1 MRYVCDTSVIIDG
14 RILELVEKGEVKGE
28 IVIHEA
34 SIAEMENQSNMKKE
48 TGYAGF
54 AVLRK
59 LREMEKAHGITVLIK
74 GERPTPDEIRGA
86 KRTGQIDFM
95 VRRLAKAEGAT
106 LITGDTVQHNA
117 AEAEGIKT
125 IYLRAHELKGKLSF
139 EHYFDA
145 KTMSLHLKEG
155 CKPVLKK
162 GGPARV
168 EIVEVPEIITED
180 QIRKLGEEIVEA
192 TGRNITYYFEIDRVG
207 ASVIQMGEY
216 RIVIAKPPFSDGFEI
231 TIVRPIK
238 KNTMADYEVSE
249 KLKARID
256 QQAEG
261 IIVCG
266 PPGSGKSTFAAALAE
281 YYHSKKYVVKTME
294 SPRDMRVIQ
303 EITQY
308 TALEGDFEYTKEI
321 LLLVRPDYTFYD
333 EMRKSK
339 DFNIYTDMRLTG
351 IGLVGVVHGRKAID
365 AIQRFI
371 GKVDLGVIPQV
382 VDTVIMIDG
391 GQITQVYELSHTVKV
406 PAGMREQDLAR
417 PVIEVKDFETGE
429 PEYEI
434 YKFGEETVVL
444 PLGEAMARGRGRGRG
459 GERGREGG
467 GQFERALSRLM
478 QNEFKVEKV
487 QGGFLVRA
495 KPNDITY
502 LFKQGRKK
510 LRKLENRYGKIEV
523 REL

>member
-1 MRYVCDTSVIIDG
+1 MRYVCDTSIIVDG
-14 RILELVEKGEVKGE
+14 RILDLIEKGEVKGE
-28 IVIHEA
+28 LFIHEA
-34 SIAEMENQSNMKKE
+34 TIAEMEGQANRKKE

-54 AVLRK
+54 AVMRK
-59 LREMEKAHGITVLIK
+59 LREMEQGGKITLQIK
-74 GERPTPDEIRGA
+74 GERPSPEELYAA
-86 KRTGQIDFM
+86 KRTGQIDFAI
-95 VRRLAKAEGAT
+95 RKLAKELGAT
-106 LITGDTVQHNA
+106 LITGDTVQHEA
-117 AEAEGIKT
+117 AGVEGIKT
-125 IYLRAHELKGKLSF
+125 VYLRAHEAKGKLSF

-145 KTMSLHLKEG
+145 QTMSLHLKEG
-155 CKPVLKK
+155 CRPVLKK

-168 EIVEVPEIITED
+168 EHVQLEEIISEER
-180 QIRKLGEEIVEA
+180 IRQMGEEIVEA
-192 TGRNITYYFEIDRVG
+192 TSRNTSYYFEIDRMG
-207 ASVIQMGEY
+207 ASVIQMADY

-238 KNTMADYEVSE
+238 KNTLADYEISE
-249 KLKARID
+249 KLKQRID
-256 QQAEG
+256 EQAEG

-281 YYHSKKYVVKTME
+281 YYHAKGYVVKTME
-294 SPRDMRVIQ
+294 SPRDMRVIP

-308 TALEGDFEYTKEI
+308 TALEGDFDYTKDI

-333 EMRKSK
+333 EMRKTK
-339 DFNIYTDMRLTG
+339 DFNTFADMRLTG

-391 GQITQVYELSHTVKV
+391 GQISQIYELEHSVKV
-406 PAGMREQDLAR
+406 PAGMREADLAR
-417 PVIEVKDFETGE
+417 PVIEVKDFESRE

-444 PLGEAMARGRGRGRG
+444 PLSKGGGRGRGR
-459 GERGREGG
+459 ERKGG
-467 GQFERALSRLM
+467 GSLERALERIM
-478 QNEFKVEKV
+478 QHEFRVETA
-487 QGGFLVRA
+487 QNGFIVHA

-510 LRKLENRYGKIEV
+510 FRKLEKRYGQIEV

>member
-1 MRYVCDTSVIIDG
+1 MRYVCDTSIIVDG
-14 RILELVEKGEVKGE
+14 RILDLIEKGEVKGE
-28 IVIHEA
+28 LFIHEA
-34 SIAEMENQSNMKKE
+34 TIAEMEGQANRKKE

-54 AVLRK
+54 AVMRK
-59 LREMEKAHGITVLIK
+59 LREMEQGGKITLQIK
-74 GERPTPDEIRGA
+74 GERPSPEELYAA
-86 KRTGQIDFM
+86 KRTGQIDFAI
-95 VRRLAKAEGAT
+95 RKLAKELGAT
-106 LITGDTVQHNA
+106 LITGDTVQHEA
-117 AEAEGIKT
+117 AGVEGIKT
-125 IYLRAHELKGKLSF
+125 IYLRAHEIKGKLSF

-145 KTMSLHLKEG
+145 QTMSLHLKEG

-168 EIVEVPEIITED
+168 ERVELDEIISEER
-180 QIRKLGEEIVEA
+180 IRQMGEEIVEA
-192 TGRNITYYFEIDRVG
+192 TSRNTSYYFEIDRMG
-207 ASVIQMGEY
+207 ASVIQMADY

-231 TIVRPIK
+231 TVVRPIK
-238 KNTMADYEVSE
+238 KNTLADYEISE
-249 KLKARID
+249 KLKQRID
-256 QQAEG
+256 EQAEG

-281 YYHSKKYVVKTME
+281 YYHAKGYVVKTME
-294 SPRDMRVIQ
+294 SPRDMRVIP

-308 TALEGDFEYTKEI
+308 TALEGDFDYTKDI

-333 EMRKSK
+333 EMRKTK
-339 DFNIYTDMRLTG
+339 DFNTFADMRLTG

-391 GQITQVYELSHTVKV
+391 GQISQIYELEHSVKV
-406 PAGMREQDLAR
+406 PAGMREADLAR
-417 PVIEVKDFETGE
+417 PVIEVKDFESGE

-444 PLGEAMARGRGRGRG
+444 PLGEGGGRGRGRG
-459 GERGREGG
+459 KGGERAGG
-467 GQFERALSRLM
+467 SLERALERIM
-478 QNEFKVEKV
+478 QHEFRVEKS
-487 QGGFLVRA
+487 QKGFIVHA

-502 LFKQGRKK
+502 MFKQGRKK
-510 LRKLENRYGKIEV
+510 FRKLEKRYGQIEV